1 MEHHVYFWLK
11 PEHKNDADRA
21 TFEAGLDEL
30 LKIPLITG
38 GIWGTP
44 APVMERPVIDHSWDY
59 ATSVSFASV
68 EDQNEYQSHPDH
80 QVFID
85 RFKDWWESVQVRDLQ
100 PGS

>member
-11 PEHKNDADRA
+11 PERRNDADRA
-21 TFEAGLDEL
+21 EFEKGLAAL
-30 LKIPLITG
+30 LEIDLITG

-59 ATSVSFASV
+59 ALSTRFNSIK
-68 EDQNEYQSHPDH
+68 DQDAYQVHPEH
-80 QVFID
+80 EVFIN
-85 RFKDWWESVQVRDLQ
+85 RFKDWWEKVQVRDLL